1 MKAREEANRGEVA
14 IAAYCKAHPENF
26 YFEDVYSTVGFSQKI
41 FQNDDNLIANY
52 DIMGGWM
59 CKSPL
64 YREKLSKFGIKTM
77 EEGLLLEPFVYFII
91 DIEDWDGNTDWM
103 RAYYLEKGIMVN
115 IEQVDSIDARFA
127 IYQVVEE

>member
-1 MKAREEANRGEVA
+1 
-14 IAAYCKAHPENF
+14 
-26 YFEDVYSTVGFSQKI
+26 
-41 FQNDDNLIANY
+41 
-52 DIMGGWM
+52 M

-91 DIEDWDGNTDWM
+91 DIGERDGNTDWVK
-103 RAYYLEKGIMVN
+103 AYYAEKGIKVN

-127 IYQVVEE
+127 ICRVVEE